1 MLSLI
6 PFLGFRFTKK
16 HIFKQYLF
24 ILFLKIKKKNS
35 QHIICN
41 PCRNG
46 AYGDDG
52 HWYDEH
58 GQKGYF
64 DEDGVWYDYIDEIGF
79 YDNDGE
85 WQEYD
90 YSKGYWGDD
99 GNWHD
104 MSDSEIARQAQE
116 KNDHNNK
123 AGHFL
128 WVSEERIK
136 PNYSNDQVLS
146 SELNHSMVIGRL
158 SSGLDED
165 KSSETLTNSVHNS
178 QDLSYSIE
186 SDRTGVGGVAG
197 GGKGVGGVPPMAAKR
212 ISGATISN
220 RSSLRSIIQP
230 ETGSN
235 RSSISSHPD
244 VRTDK
249 NCNIYSNGE
258 NNGYGNNYHRNELQ
272 QQDTFSDDQ
281 LQSPLSDHDNYNYNE
296 KDEDLYNEE
305 EARDVIGERL
315 EGEGQEDEVDQATA
329 RPKLSSTNRWSM
341 LARGTSLGLFDLV
354 RII

>member
-1 MLSLI
+1 
-6 PFLGFRFTKK
+6 
-16 HIFKQYLF
+16 
-24 ILFLKIKKKNS
+24 
-35 QHIICN
+35 
-41 PCRNG
+41 
-46 AYGDDG
+46 
-52 HWYDEH
+52 
-58 GQKGYF
+58 
-64 DEDGVWYDYIDEIGF
+64 
-79 YDNDGE
+79 
-85 WQEYD
+85 
-90 YSKGYWGDD
+90 
-99 GNWHD
+99 
-104 MSDSEIARQAQE
+104 
-116 KNDHNNK
+116 
-123 AGHFL
+123 
-128 WVSEERIK
+128 
-136 PNYSNDQVLS
+136 
-146 SELNHSMVIGRL
+146 MVIGRL

-186 SDRTGVGGVAG
+186 SDRTGVGGVAGG

-258 NNGYGNNYHRNELQ
+258 NNGYGANYHRNELQ

-305 EARDVIGERL
+305 EEARDVIGERL
-315 EGEGQEDEVDQATA
+315 EGEGQEEDEVDQATA